1 MKHHGGF
8 RRKTRHKLQ
17 KDHKSKGKISLS
29 RFFQEYENGDRVVL
43 KAEPAYH
50 KGMYYPRFHGRSGV
64 VSGKRGDCYEVIIND
79 KNKVKM
85 IVVHPIH
92 IKKSTN

>member
-1 MKHHGGF
+1 M
-8 RRKTRHKLQ
+8 
-17 KDHKSKGKISLS
+17 S